1 MHTLARPAPS
11 DATGRTGQRACTPR
25 TRGSGWH
32 TSGQPLAAWGARPA
46 APPRLVD
53 PCGGPPRPVV
63 GPRAA
68 RARRASARAPDTRPR
83 CRGAGNDCREAPR
96 CTASC
101 SAGTPCTR
109 PPTAGASAPP
119 EARLV
124 QPPAPLAHL
133 RGWASVPRSL
143 PPHATERALLARH
156 AIRRPP
162 RASAAATWR
171 AAPSPRSRESE
182 LKGLKLR
189 SAPKEKL
196 YLPVGPTPFGV
207 PSKKNYIYLPV
218 GPTPFGVP
226 SDAKHVIS
234 RKHVF
239 RNLPW
244 TPKKSVSK
252 KSAELKAL

>member
-25 TRGSGWH
+25 TRGSGRH
-32 TSGQPLAAWGARPA
+32 TIGRALAARGARPA
-46 APPRLVD
+46 APPRSD
-53 PCGGPPRPVV
+53 DS
-63 GPRAA
+63 RAT
-68 RARRASARAPDTRPR
+68 RACCASARAPGTRPR

-171 AAPSPRSRESE
+171 AEPSPRSRSF
-182 LKGLKLR
+182 R
-189 SAPKEKL
+189 CP
-196 YLPVGPTPFGV
+196 P
-207 PSKKNYIYLPV
+207 IYRRL
-218 GPTPFGVP
+218 
-226 SDAKHVIS
+226 IS
-234 RKHVF
+234 F
-239 RNLPW
+239 LEERN
-244 TPKKSVSK
+244 S
-252 KSAELKAL
+252 

>member
-32 TSGQPLAAWGARPA
+32 TSGQPLAACGARPA

-171 AAPSPRSRESE
+171 AAPSPRSRSFRCLSE
-182 LKGLKLR
+182 ANFFFRRKKFLRYQKVEMSRNRVGSWQKKELRVIKLR
-189 SAPKEKL
+189 DMSD
-196 YLPVGPTPFGV
+196 LP
-207 PSKKNYIYLPV
+207 
-218 GPTPFGVP
+218 
-226 SDAKHVIS
+226 
-234 RKHVF
+234 
-239 RNLPW
+239 
-244 TPKKSVSK
+244 
-252 KSAELKAL
+252 